1 MIDTGLLTCP
11 RTGQNRTLYSFRH
24 TYATFALRAPDQLC
38 TVSLY

>member
-1 MIDTGLLTCP
+1 MIDTGFLYA
-11 RTGQNRTLYSFRH
+11 RTLCQNRTFYSFRH